1 MKKKSAI
8 ALMPLLVFIVIYFG
22 VAIYL
27 RDFYAISVVVP
38 FLIAAIV
45 ALVQNKERTFDDK
58 VNSFCKG
65 GGNPDIIMMCLI
77 FILAGAFGET
87 AKSMGAVESTVNL
100 GINFLPS
107 FLLVPGI
114 FLMAGFISTSIGTSM
129 GTIAAFVPIAVGIS
143 EKTGISLGLIVGAVV
158 GASILGDNLSMIS
171 DTTIAATKTQ
181 SVELKDKF
189 KENFKLTLPAAVVTM
204 AILVIF
210 TLGKSAN
217 IDGTYEYQII
227 KVIPYIFVL
236 ASALMGVNV
245 ITVLTGG
252 VVISSVIGFITGD
265 MTLKILV
272 DSIATGALNMGE
284 LIIVS
289 ILIGGIVEIIKDNGG
304 IEFIIDFI
312 SSKIKSKIGAEL
324 GIAILVSI
332 VNLFT
337 ANNTISIVTVG
348 PMAKEISE
356 QYDLSSSRVATL
368 LDTFSCI
375 IQSLIPY
382 GAQLLSAAALSS
394 LSPFEIIKYTYY
406 PIILGVVSIIFI
418 LGVKEKNNK
427 ENKNQS
433 IERKRAV

>member
-1 MKKKSAI
+1 MKKKSII

-22 VAIYL
+22 VAIIL
-27 RDFYAISVVVP
+27 KDFYAISVVVP
-38 FLIAAIV
+38 FLIASIV
-45 ALVQNKERTFDDK
+45 ALIQNRERTFDDK
-58 VNSFCKG
+58 VISFCKG

-129 GTIAAFVPIAVGIS
+129 GTIAAFVPIALGIS

-171 DTTIAATKTQ
+171 DTTIAAAKTQ
-181 SVELKDKF
+181 NADLKDKF
-189 KENFKLTLPAAVVTM
+189 KVNFKITLPSAIVTM
-204 AILVIF
+204 AILVIL
-210 TLGKSAN
+210 TLGKTAN
-217 IDGTYEYQII
+217 IGGVYEYQII

-252 VVISSVIGFITGD
+252 VVISAVIGFITKD
-265 MTLKILV
+265 MTLKLLV

-304 IEFIIDFI
+304 IEFIISFI
-312 SSKIKSKIGAEL
+312 ASKIKSKRGAEL

-356 QYDLSSSRVATL
+356 TYDLDSSRVATL
-368 LDTFSCI
+368 LDVFSCV

-382 GAQLLSAAALSS
+382 GAQLLSAAALSA
-394 LSPFEIIKYTYY
+394 LSPFAILKYTYY
-406 PIILGVVSIIFI
+406 PVVMGVFTIIFI
-418 LGVKEKNNK
+418 LGVKDNKKDSKVVVEEK
-427 ENKNQS
+427 
-433 IERKRAV
+433 AV

>member
-1 MKKKSAI
+1 MKKKSII

-22 VAIYL
+22 VAIIL
-27 RDFYAISVVVP
+27 KDFYAISVVVP
-38 FLIAAIV
+38 FLIASIV
-45 ALVQNKERTFDDK
+45 ALIQNRERTFDDK
-58 VNSFCKG
+58 VISFCKG

-129 GTIAAFVPIAVGIS
+129 GTIAAFVPIALGIS

-171 DTTIAATKTQ
+171 DTTIAAAKTQ
-181 SVELKDKF
+181 NADLKDKF
-189 KENFKLTLPAAVVTM
+189 KVNFKITLPSAIVTM
-204 AILVIF
+204 AILVIL
-210 TLGKSAN
+210 TLGKTAN
-217 IDGTYEYQII
+217 IGGVYEYQII

-252 VVISSVIGFITGD
+252 VVMSAVIGFITKD
-265 MTLKILV
+265 MTLKLLV

-304 IEFIIDFI
+304 IEFIISFI
-312 SSKIKSKIGAEL
+312 ASKIKSKRGAEL

-356 QYDLSSSRVATL
+356 TYDLDSSRVATL
-368 LDTFSCI
+368 LDVFSCV

-382 GAQLLSAAALSS
+382 GAQLLSAAALSA
-394 LSPFEIIKYTYY
+394 LSPFAILKYTYY
-406 PIILGVVSIIFI
+406 PVVMGVFTIIFI
-418 LGVKEKNNK
+418 LGVKGSKKDNKVLTEEK
-427 ENKNQS
+427 
-433 IERKRAV
+433 AV

>member
-1 MKKKSAI
+1 MKKKSII

-22 VAIYL
+22 VAIIL
-27 RDFYAISVVVP
+27 KDFYAISVVVP
-38 FLIAAIV
+38 FLIASIV
-45 ALVQNKERTFDDK
+45 ALIQNRERTFDDK
-58 VNSFCKG
+58 VISFCKG

-129 GTIAAFVPIAVGIS
+129 GTIAAFVPIALGIS

-171 DTTIAATKTQ
+171 DTTIAAAKTQ
-181 SVELKDKF
+181 NADLKDKF
-189 KENFKLTLPAAVVTM
+189 KENFKITLPSAIVTM
-204 AILVIF
+204 AILVIL
-210 TLGKSAN
+210 TLGKTAN
-217 IDGTYEYQII
+217 IGGVYEYQII

-252 VVISSVIGFITGD
+252 VVISAVIGFITKD
-265 MTLKILV
+265 MTLKLLV

-304 IEFIIDFI
+304 IEFIISFI
-312 SSKIKSKIGAEL
+312 ASKIKSKRGAEL

-356 QYDLSSSRVATL
+356 TYDLDSSRVATL
-368 LDTFSCI
+368 LDVFSCV

-382 GAQLLSAAALSS
+382 GAQLLSAAALSA
-394 LSPFEIIKYTYY
+394 LSPFAILKYTYY
-406 PIILGVVSIIFI
+406 PVVMGVFTIIFI
-418 LGVKEKNNK
+418 LGVKGSKKDNKVLTEEK
-427 ENKNQS
+427 
-433 IERKRAV
+433 AV

>member
-1 MKKKSAI
+1 MKKKSII

-22 VAIYL
+22 VAIIL
-27 RDFYAISVVVP
+27 KDFYAISVVVP
-38 FLIAAIV
+38 FLIASIV
-45 ALVQNKERTFDDK
+45 ALIQNRERTFDDK
-58 VNSFCKG
+58 VISFCKG

-129 GTIAAFVPIAVGIS
+129 GTIAAFVPIALGIS

-171 DTTIAATKTQ
+171 DTTIAAAKTQ
-181 SVELKDKF
+181 NADLKDKF
-189 KENFKLTLPAAVVTM
+189 KVNFKITLPSAIVTM
-204 AILVIF
+204 AILVIL
-210 TLGKSAN
+210 TLGKTAN
-217 IDGTYEYQII
+217 IGGVYEYQII

-252 VVISSVIGFITGD
+252 VAISAVIGFITKD
-265 MTLKILV
+265 MTLKLLV

-304 IEFIIDFI
+304 IEFIISFI
-312 SSKIKSKIGAEL
+312 ASKIKSKRGAEL

-356 QYDLSSSRVATL
+356 TYDLDSSRVATL
-368 LDTFSCI
+368 LDVFSCV

-382 GAQLLSAAALSS
+382 GAQLLSAAALSA
-394 LSPFEIIKYTYY
+394 LSPFAILKYTYY
-406 PIILGVVSIIFI
+406 PVVMGVFTIIFI
-418 LGVKEKNNK
+418 FGVKDNKKDNKVVVEEK
-427 ENKNQS
+427 
-433 IERKRAV
+433 AV

>member
-1 MKKKSAI
+1 MKKKSII

-22 VAIYL
+22 VAIIL
-27 RDFYAISVVVP
+27 KDFYAISVVVP
-38 FLIAAIV
+38 FLIASIV
-45 ALVQNKERTFDDK
+45 ALIQNRERTFDDK
-58 VNSFCKG
+58 VISFCKG

-129 GTIAAFVPIAVGIS
+129 GTIAAFVPIALGIS

-171 DTTIAATKTQ
+171 DTTIAAAKTQ
-181 SVELKDKF
+181 NADLKDKF
-189 KENFKLTLPAAVVTM
+189 KENFKITLPSAIVTM
-204 AILVIF
+204 AILVIL
-210 TLGKSAN
+210 TLGKTAN
-217 IDGTYEYQII
+217 IGGVYEYQII

-252 VVISSVIGFITGD
+252 VVMSAVIGFITKD
-265 MTLKILV
+265 MTLKLLV

-304 IEFIIDFI
+304 IEFIISFI
-312 SSKIKSKIGAEL
+312 ASKIKSKRGAEL

-356 QYDLSSSRVATL
+356 TYDLDSSRVATL
-368 LDTFSCI
+368 LDVFSCV

-382 GAQLLSAAALSS
+382 GAQLLSAAALSA
-394 LSPFEIIKYTYY
+394 LSPFAILKYTYY
-406 PIILGVVSIIFI
+406 PVVMGVFTIIFI
-418 LGVKEKNNK
+418 LGVKGSKKDNKVLTEEK
-427 ENKNQS
+427 
-433 IERKRAV
+433 AV

>member
-1 MKKKSAI
+1 MKKKSII

-22 VAIYL
+22 VAIIL
-27 RDFYAISVVVP
+27 KDFYAISVVVP
-38 FLIAAIV
+38 FLIASIV
-45 ALVQNKERTFDDK
+45 ALIQNRERTFDDK
-58 VNSFCKG
+58 VISFCKG

-129 GTIAAFVPIAVGIS
+129 GTIAAFVPIALGIS

-171 DTTIAATKTQ
+171 DTTIAAAKTQ
-181 SVELKDKF
+181 NAELKDKF
-189 KENFKLTLPAAVVTM
+189 KVNFKITLPSAIVTM
-204 AILVIF
+204 AILVIL
-210 TLGKSAN
+210 TLGKTAN
-217 IDGTYEYQII
+217 IGGVYEYQII

-252 VVISSVIGFITGD
+252 VVISAVIGFITKD
-265 MTLKILV
+265 MTLKLLV

-304 IEFIIDFI
+304 IEFIISFI
-312 SSKIKSKIGAEL
+312 ASKIKSKRGAEL

-356 QYDLSSSRVATL
+356 TYDLDSSRVATL
-368 LDTFSCI
+368 LDVFSCV

-382 GAQLLSAAALSS
+382 GAQLLSAAALSA
-394 LSPFEIIKYTYY
+394 LSPFAILKYTYY
-406 PIILGVVSIIFI
+406 PVVMGVFTIIFI
-418 LGVKEKNNK
+418 LGVKDNKKDNKVVVEEK
-427 ENKNQS
+427 
-433 IERKRAV
+433 AV